1 MKEVIITLLVG
12 LLLVVFFKN
21 SKYTKD
27 DPIVITVT
35 DTLYKHD
42 TTVKHTKG
50 KDIPFVVLDT
60 FYKIDTT
67 RFYNFDTIKM
77 IEDYIS
83 FKVYKDSFNIDS
95 SRFVILDTI
104 SRNSII
110 GRKFNAQI
118 ATKTV
123 IIDHTI
129 VRSPRNEYYMGII
142 GDLRRFDNKIGLG
155 IGLGVKMPKTGL
167 FTLSATTNQYSL
179 GFYKNF

>member
-1 MKEVIITLLVG
+1 MKEVVITLLIGV
-12 LLLVVFFKN
+12 LIIAIFRN
-21 SKYTKD
+21 SKYIKD
-27 DPIVITVT
+27 DPIVITVI

-60 FYKIDTT
+60 IYKIDEIH
-67 RFYNFDTIKM
+67 DTVKM
-77 IEDYIS
+77 LDDYLAV
-83 FKVYKDSFNIDS
+83 KVYKDSFAIDS
-95 SRFVILDTI
+95 SKFIIQDTI

-118 ATKTV
+118 ATKTI

-129 VRSPRNEYYMGII
+129 VRSPRNEYFMGIL

-155 IGLGVKMPKTGL
+155 VGLGVKVPKKGL

>member
-1 MKEVIITLLVG
+1 MKEVIITLLVAV
-12 LLLVVFFKN
+12 LLVVFFKN

-60 FYKIDTT
+60 VYKIDEVH
-67 RFYNFDTIKM
+67 DTVKM

-95 SRFVILDTI
+95 SRFVITDTI

-129 VRSPRNEYYMGII
+129 VRSPRNEYFMGII

-155 IGLGVKMPKTGL
+155 VGLGVKVPKTGL